1 MKEPTTEVNMATY
14 EIYTRIDG
22 RLKFRGF
29 RSGEANAEAFVK
41 ELLEKHPGAEAW
53 CAPMCPHDDPA
64 LIW

>member
-1 MKEPTTEVNMATY
+1 MATY